1 MAPLAEQCSEFRNL
15 NETLNRQLRD
25 ADSQMAISRDKL
37 KKAKLSVQNEK
48 EESKR
53 LRLAVDMQ
61 RRAKEGV
68 LAENR
73 EMQAQ
78 LDAKDKEVSYFVSS
92 LP

>member
-1 MAPLAEQCSEFRNL
+1 
-15 NETLNRQLRD
+15 
-25 ADSQMAISRDKL
+25 MAISRDKL

-73 EMQAQ
+73 EMKAQ

>member
-1 MAPLAEQCSEFRNL
+1 M

>member
-1 MAPLAEQCSEFRNL
+1 
-15 NETLNRQLRD
+15 
-25 ADSQMAISRDKL
+25 MAISRDKL

>member
-1 MAPLAEQCSEFRNL
+1 MAEQCSEFRNL
-15 NETLNRQLRD
+15 NEALNRQLRD

-53 LRLAVDMQ
+53 LRLVVDMQ